1 MEETRAR
8 VIVRLGS
15 QPEEVYLLDA
25 NLTTLGREST
35 NDIVIADYEVSRR
48 HARILHKD
56 DGYSI
61 EDLGSTNGTFVNGY
75 RLAGQ
80 AQLFHGDTI
89 EFGQSV
95 SIDFLAEPK
104 AVAKPDAAE
113 AVVAA
118 AIVAEAMPEKAVAEV
133 TDDQELDAEEPAAE
147 EPAAQEAVVA
157 TAIAATAVAEEI
169 TDEEP
174 VVEESVEQEAVV
186 ATAIAATAVAEEIV
200 DEELVAEGAGAEDVE
215 DLDDGEPLV
224 VEDQPEV
231 QESLDDVDPVLE
243 EPVLEEEE
251 APPVVEAEDEVEQPV
266 VPVLPPL
273 EGTPELLEIP
283 ALKVNDAAALPVQD
297 PYPDVNSADLSSDR
311 ESAGC
316 SRYLFGCGC
325 LLLVLLGGVVL
336 MVFLLDMFAPDLLYC
351 GPLRSTWDSLNPILT
366 LFGRQSVCP

>member
-1 MEETRAR
+1 MEEKRAR
-8 VIVRLGS
+8 VIIRLGS

-25 NLTTLGREST
+25 NLTSLGRESS

-89 EFGQSV
+89 ELGQSV

-104 AVAKPDAAE
+104 AAKEPVAAEANVAAAVVADAMSDEVVAEEADDQESVAEEADAEEADAAE
-113 AVVAA
+113 S
-118 AIVAEAMPEKAVAEV
+118 VAEPAPVAG
-133 TDDQELDAEEPAAE
+133 
-147 EPAAQEAVVA
+147 
-157 TAIAATAVAEEI
+157 AIATEAVAEEA
-169 TDEEP
+169 DDQEHEELEVP
-174 VVEESVEQEAVV
+174 TAEEVAVEQSV
-186 ATAIAATAVAEEIV
+186 ADADDALDEGQPLAVAEP
-200 DEELVAEGAGAEDVE
+200 VAAA
-215 DLDDGEPLV
+215 EPL
-224 VEDQPEV
+224 DEV
-231 QESLDDVDPVLE
+231 
-243 EPVLEEEE
+243 EPVLEAELLEEALLEE
-251 APPVVEAEDEVEQPV
+251 APPLAVADEAVVELPV
-266 VPVLPPL
+266 IPVLPQPQ
-273 EGTPELLEIP
+273 GTPELLEIP
-283 ALKVNDAAALPVQD
+283 AFRVNDAAALPVQD
-297 PYPDVNSADLSSDR
+297 PYPEIDSAELPSDR

-325 LLLVLLGGVVL
+325 LLFVLLGGAVL

-351 GPLRSTWDSLNPILT
+351 GPLRSAWDSLNPILT